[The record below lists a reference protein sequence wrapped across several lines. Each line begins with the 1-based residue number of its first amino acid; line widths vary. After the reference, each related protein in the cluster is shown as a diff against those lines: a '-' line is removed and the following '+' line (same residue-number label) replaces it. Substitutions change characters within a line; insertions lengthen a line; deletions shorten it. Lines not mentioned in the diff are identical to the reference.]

1 MFRLKRTIQEGNSTK
16 LQDKYQFSGD
26 VKYFRDGQRRSHP
39 DGSFGGECEAAR
51 VIPALPAL
59 LV

>member
-1 MFRLKRTIQEGNSTK
+1 MFRLKWTIQEGNSTK

-26 VKYFRDGQRRSHP
+26 VNRDGQRRSHP
-39 DGSFGGECEAAR
+39 DGSFGGEGEAAR
-51 VIPALPAL
+51 VIRAPAL